1 MNEIGH
7 RLREALK
14 LRHYSQLELA
24 RTIQMV
30 PSAISQIVSGARNP
44 SDRTIRDICAALHI
58 SEEWLRTG
66 DGEMDA
72 PPTDAEDFIETF
84 KPTPA
89 ELRLFQIFNALPD
102 ESKEVMLDMI
112 RTMGTAL
119 EEIRAAEQPREA
131 EPPRKAPPA
140 TVKPKGDPVPPPA
153 GPNILDEYDDI
164 EFDYLDTA
172 AAHDV
177 DGVSPYP
184 VEADDDFNPA

>member
-66 DGEMDA
+66 AGDMDA
-72 PPTDAEDFIETF
+72 PTDDLQAFIEQYH
-84 KPTPA
+84 PDEI
-89 ELRLFQIFNALPD
+89 ELRMFETFARLSD
-102 ESKEVMLDMI
+102 ESKRGVLDLL
-112 RTMGTAL
+112 RQLGHAL
-119 EEIRAAEQPREA
+119 DQDAEA
-131 EPPRKAPPA
+131 EAAAPAAPL
-140 TVKPKGDPVPPPA
+140 KPKGDPVPPPA
-153 GPNILDEYDDI
+153 GPSILDEYDDV

-177 DGVSPYP
+177 DGVSRFHTS
-184 VEADDDFNPA
+184 EDDNDFNPA